1 MTEDTLP
8 PVHPGEILREDFMPE
23 YGLTAYRLAK
33 ALRVPRDRIE
43 SLVRGKR
50 NISADTAL
58 RLGRY
63 FRTSAEMW
71 LNMQAHYDLAVARQ
85 CVDLETIEPA

>member
-1 MTEDTLP
+1 MTWWP
-8 PVHPGEILREDFMPE
+8 NVG
-23 YGLTAYRLAK
+23 RLAK
-33 ALRVPRDRIE
+33 TLRVPRDRIE
-43 SLVRGKR
+43 SLVRGQR

-71 LNMQAHYDLAVARQ
+71 LNMQAHYGLAVARQ
-85 CVDLETIEPA
+85 RVDLETIDPA